1 MWYICTC
8 KNLTFIEKKNQMKS
22 NNRYGFFL
30 SHMLLFIGIVSLLL
44 ASCSQSRETDGSG
57 TKKQVRILPI
67 EAQVTSAE
75 LLERKIKTVGNIMA
89 DELVD
94 LCFETSGKVIEIRF
108 SEGSQ
113 VRKGQVLAR
122 VNDAPLQADLKR
134 LKANLPV
141 AQNREAR
148 KRELLKT
155 EAISRDDYDESYAK
169 LTELLANIEHTQAN
183 IDKCILKAPFDGKIG
198 LRNISE
204 GATVSTNTAVAQMA
218 KTERLKIDFSFPEQY
233 ASLVQVGTE
242 IAFKVSDDLRVHH
255 AKVYAIEASVDNA
268 TKSLKARAMYDNRKA
283 CLSPGRFVS
292 VEVKLTEKPDAIM
305 ITSEALTLEMGKAF
319 VFKCQNG
326 KVYTQEIK
334 TGYRNENQVEVLE
347 GLGVGDTIATTGLMQ
362 LRQGMQVNITNLQ
375 KEH

>member
-1 MWYICTC
+1 
-8 KNLTFIEKKNQMKS
+8 
-22 NNRYGFFL
+22 
-30 SHMLLFIGIVSLLL
+30 MLFVN
-44 ASCSQSRETDGSG
+44 SCSKPAEEAG
-57 TKKQVRILPI
+57 TKVKKQVRILPI

-218 KTERLKIDFSFPEQY
+218 RTERLKIDFSFPEQY

-268 TKSLKARAMYDNRKA
+268 TKSLKARAMYDNREA